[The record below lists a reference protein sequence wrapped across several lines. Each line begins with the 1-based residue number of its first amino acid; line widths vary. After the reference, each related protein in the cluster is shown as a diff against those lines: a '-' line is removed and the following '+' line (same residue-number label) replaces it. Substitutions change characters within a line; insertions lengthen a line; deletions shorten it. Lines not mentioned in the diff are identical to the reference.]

1 MPPKSM
7 QAMVLDRA
15 GAKLREAELPVPV
28 PGPNQILIKVAAC
41 GVCRT
46 DLHIVDGE
54 LAHPKLPLVL
64 GHEIVGRVEALGQS
78 VEGFTPGMR
87 VGVPWLGY
95 TDGTCAY
102 CREDREN
109 LCDHPRFTGYDIDG
123 GYAGYTVADARYAFP
138 LPEGYGDAEAAP
150 LLCAGLIGYRSLKM
164 TGDKLA
170 RIPSRLG
177 IYGFGAA
184 AHIVAQVARHQ
195 GREIYAFTREGD
207 RAAQEFAL
215 SLGAVWAGSSEER
228 PPQQLDA
235 AIIFASVGALVP
247 LALKAVRKGGVVVCG
262 GIHMSDIPSFP
273 YDILWEERVLRSV
286 ANLTRAD
293 AREFLALA
301 PTIPIKTTVVPMKLE
316 RANEALKRLRK
327 GELTGAAVLVPDG

>member
-1 MPPKSM
+1 MSAPKSM
-7 QAMVLDRA
+7 QAMVLEAA
-15 GAKLREAELPVPV
+15 GRPLKPAELPVPT
-28 PGPNQILIKVAAC
+28 PGPNQILLKVAAC

-54 LAHPKLPLVL
+54 LAQPKLPLVL
-64 GHEIVGRVEALGQS
+64 GHEIVGRVEALGAG
-78 VEGFTPGMR
+78 VDGFTPGMR

-95 TDGTCAY
+95 TDGTCSY
-102 CREDREN
+102 CRESREN
-109 LCDHPRFTGYDIDG
+109 LCDHPRFTGYQIDG
-123 GYAGYTVADARYAFP
+123 GYAGYTVADARYVFP
-138 LPEGYGDAEAAP
+138 LPEGYCDAEAAP
-150 LLCAGLIGYRSLKM
+150 LLCAGLIGYRSLRM
-164 TGDKLA
+164 TGDPQA
-170 RIPSRLG
+170 GTPARLG

-195 GREIYAFTREGD
+195 GREVYAFTRAGD
-207 RAAQEFAL
+207 AKAQEFAL

-228 PPQQLDA
+228 PPQELDD

-262 GIHMSDIPSFP
+262 GIHMSDIPSVP
-273 YDILWEERVLRSV
+273 YEILWEERVLRSV

-301 PTIPIKTTVVPMKLE
+301 PTVPVQTTVVPMPLN
-316 RANEALKRLRK
+316 RANEALERLRQ
-327 GELTGAAVLVPDG
+327 GELTGAAVLIP

>member
-1 MPPKSM
+1 MSAPKSM
-7 QAMVLDRA
+7 QAMVLEAA
-15 GAKLREAELPVPV
+15 GRPLKPAELPVPT
-28 PGPNQILIKVAAC
+28 PGPNQILLKVAAC

-54 LAHPKLPLVL
+54 LAQPKLPLVL
-64 GHEIVGRVEALGQS
+64 GHEIVGRVEALGAG
-78 VEGFTPGMR
+78 VDGFTPGMR

-95 TDGTCAY
+95 TDGTCSY
-102 CREDREN
+102 CRESREN
-109 LCDHPRFTGYDIDG
+109 LCDHPRFTGYQIDG
-123 GYAGYTVADARYAFP
+123 GYAGYTVADARYVFP
-138 LPEGYGDAEAAP
+138 LPEGYCDAEAAP
-150 LLCAGLIGYRSLKM
+150 LLCAGLIGYRSLRM
-164 TGDKLA
+164 TGDPQA
-170 RIPSRLG
+170 GTPARLG

-195 GREIYAFTREGD
+195 GREVYAFTRAGD
-207 RAAQEFAL
+207 AKAQEFAL

-228 PPQQLDA
+228 PPQELDD

-262 GIHMSDIPSFP
+262 GIHMSDIPSVP
-273 YDILWEERVLRSV
+273 YEILWEERVLRSV

-301 PTIPIKTTVVPMKLE
+301 PTVPVQSTVVPMPLN
-316 RANEALKRLRK
+316 RANEALERLRQ
-327 GELTGAAVLVPDG
+327 GELTGAAVLIP